1 MVSFFNLLFLSS
13 SIFLASDSVVR
24 MKVYT
29 PPPITCG
36 DIERTPASFIFKSA
50 VMLLNDME
58 NELSIFS
65 HFIILCSLLSL
76 KISFDMYIHLL
87 FINVGFSGFHHP
99 YISS

>member
-1 MVSFFNLLFLSS
+1 MSFFNLLFLSS

-29 PPPITCG
+29 PPITCG
-36 DIERTPASFIFKSA
+36 VIERTPASFIFKSA
-50 VMLLNDME
+50 VILLNDME

-65 HFIILCSLLSL
+65 HFIILYSLLSL